1 MPCRQALASIRR
13 GGELVHIYD
22 ERLAL
27 RVIAPFGSCQQ
38 FVEEKAMAAEAPELL
53 RRAQDAARAVHGAL
67 LHSCPGLVG
76 AAATSLSTALRARE
90 VRARLAGSAVRGN
103 PLLKVVAWVAAATDA
118 GRHLTGPMIE
128 DMLKAL
134 DVALRPPNEQQ
145 KALLEEPLA
154 DRQREFRRASGEKNA
169 DFDRLNQGLLDG
181 DRAAAAARCAL
192 FSSSGEVEDL
202 EDGTDGSV
210 VSGDIAYLEGAEPAV
225 VRHRHHF
232 FAQGGV
238 EEQHLERIESPAEA
252 VSITNLTG
260 LLEWAGS

>member
-103 PLLKVVAWVAAATDA
+103 PLLKVAAWVAAAADA
-118 GRHLTGPMIE
+118 GRHLQGPMIE

-134 DVALRPPNEQQ
+134 DEALRPPSVQQ
-145 KALLEEPLA
+145 EAPSGVLLA
-154 DRQREFRRASGEKNA
+154 DQHRGIWR
-169 DFDRLNQGLLDG
+169 DG
-181 DRAAAAARCAL
+181 
-192 FSSSGEVEDL
+192 
-202 EDGTDGSV
+202 
-210 VSGDIAYLEGAEPAV
+210 GAEP
-225 VRHRHHF
+225 
-232 FAQGGV
+232 V
-238 EEQHLERIESPAEA
+238 EYDQLHP
-252 VSITNLTG
+252 
-260 LLEWAGS
+260 GSQD